1 MRRRFARQL
10 LGVAEAAYKE
20 ARAADLLP
28 KAKSPESRRGAA
40 EQHVEAIY
48 TIHHSDWPA
57 VTAQYGGNGD
67 YEFAVTHLHIVKS
80 ARMKLTQGSLVAYN
94 DAALQRKLGIAEA
107 RVQERFAGDLGQFSG
122 SHTHRR
128 ERLEGRE
135 RNCEG
140 EATGNYGSSGA
151 EARREAG
158 SAKWRRLARSG
169 RTEAGGGRRSLVH
182 GRTSLVDEH
191 DRRQGRPCDHR

>member
-1 MRRRFARQL
+1 MEFPVAGVVSDTVPIRRQYADADLDKGGGGRFDADTICGQL

-67 YEFAVTHLHIVKS
+67 YEFAITHLHIVKS

-107 RVQERFAGDLGQFSG
+107 RVQERFAGDLEPVFRSD
-122 SHTHRR
+122 THRR
-128 ERLEGRE
+128 ERLEGGE
-135 RNCEG
+135 RNGEG
-140 EATGNYGSSGA
+140 EAAGNY
-151 EARREAG
+151 RVRWCR
-158 SAKWRRLARSG
+158 SAA
-169 RTEAGGGRRSLVH
+169 
-182 GRTSLVDEH
+182 
-191 DRRQGRPCDHR
+191 